1 MTNMKKLMYIQP
13 SVEVTELMMVQTLC
27 VSDTPSGV
35 SFSPIDPNKTTDEQ
49 L

>member
-13 SVEVTELMMVQTLC
+13 SVEVTELMMTHTLC
-27 VSDTPSGV
+27 VSEPSGG
-35 SFSPIDPNKTTDEQ
+35 SGSMGYEPGGDTYEQ

>member
-13 SVEVTELMMVQTLC
+13 SVEVTELMITHTLC
-27 VSDTPSGV
+27 VSEPDSGGGNIGV
-35 SFSPIDPNKTTDEQ
+35 VFNGETDEQ